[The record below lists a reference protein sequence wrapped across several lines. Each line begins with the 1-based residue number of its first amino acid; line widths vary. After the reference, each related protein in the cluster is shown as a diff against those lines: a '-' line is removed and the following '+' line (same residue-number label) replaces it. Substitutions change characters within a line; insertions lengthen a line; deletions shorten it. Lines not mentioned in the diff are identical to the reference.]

1 MGGQQVNKGLVKV
14 KGVGAGDLSVN
25 DPGLTDYR
33 GLFAQRVMTCRNTN
47 NLTER

>member
-1 MGGQQVNKGLVKV
+1 MGGQLVNKGLVKV

-33 GLFAQRVMTCRNTN
+33 GLFALAGTRIT
-47 NLTER
+47 